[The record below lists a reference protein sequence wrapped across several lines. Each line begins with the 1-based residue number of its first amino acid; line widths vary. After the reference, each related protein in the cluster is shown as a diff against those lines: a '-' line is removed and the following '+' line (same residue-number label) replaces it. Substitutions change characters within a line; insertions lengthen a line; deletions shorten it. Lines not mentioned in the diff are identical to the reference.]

1 MQAQDSIAHGNDF
14 RPKQSMNEDNTNK
27 TKRRGFTLIEL
38 LVVIAIIAILAAM
51 LLPALA
57 KAKAKAHQINC
68 TSNLKQIGVAIEIYT
83 LDNNDQLPGPCWT
96 GMFFTYRD
104 SGVAGPK
111 RYDGSLAAYIAN
123 YLSYP
128 GPQLLLV
135 RTAAV
140 AICPAQY
147 KKLPNIAPAPP
158 LSVPVSY
165 FSLRAATNDIGVGSD
180 LVIYPFG
187 RPEVDASLTARDPTR
202 TFESPQKALAI
213 RARSDNW
220 AMTDCDQQLL
230 NSLGISGA
238 TYQGYVPALP
248 VHSGK
253 SPATRQYLY
262 YDWSVRS
269 GKTAQ

>member
-1 MQAQDSIAHGNDF
+1 MTA
-14 RPKQSMNEDNTNK
+14 PTKKQSSLL
-27 TKRRGFTLIEL
+27 KRAFTLIEL

-57 KAKAKAHQINC
+57 KAKAKAYQINC
-68 TSNLKQIGVAIEIYT
+68 TSNLKQIGVAIEMYS
-83 LDNNDQLPGPCWT
+83 LDNNDSLPGPCWT

-104 SGVAGPK
+104 ASNNPLDPK
-111 RYDGSLAAYIAN
+111 RYDGSLAAYIAT
-123 YLSYP
+123 YLAYP
-128 GPQLLLV
+128 GPQLLLI

-147 KKLPNIAPAPP
+147 RQLPKVAPAPP

-165 FSLRAATNDIGVGSD
+165 FSLRSVTNDPPVGNN

-187 RPEVDASLTARDPTR
+187 RPEVDASLTTRDPNR
-202 TFESPQKALAI
+202 TYEKPQKSLSI
-213 RARSDNW
+213 RNRSDSW

-230 NSLGISGA
+230 TSLGIGGA

-248 VHSGK
+248 VHGGP
-253 SPATRQYLY
+253 SPAPRQYLY
-262 YDWSVRS
+262 YDWSVRT
-269 GKTAQ
+269 GKTAK